1 MASRW
6 YREEQ
11 TRVYFAF
18 APADLAV
25 VTPVVDDL
33 KQLRPG
39 ITIDY
44 ALTGE
49 PFAVQRSDYIRAS
62 LALRIRRAETL
73 VCLFRTAVLRD
84 DWVLWS
90 LEVAHRLG
98 IPLVGTPLD
107 EATSPAAVDLLS
119 SVGVEIVSFEAQ
131 ALSAQLTASLARPRV
146 APPVDDALIL
156 PLRFMAHQVR

>member
-11 TRVYFAF
+11 TRIYFAF
-18 APADLAV
+18 APADLVA
-25 VTPVVDDL
+25 VTPVVDEL

-39 ITIDY
+39 LTVDY
-44 ALTGE
+44 ALTAD
-49 PFAVQRSDYIRAS
+49 PFDVARAEYIRAS
-62 LALRIRRAETL
+62 LALRIRRAAAL
-73 VCLFRTAVLRD
+73 VCLFRTEVLRD

-107 EATSPAAVDLLS
+107 ATASPAVELLS
-119 SVGVEIVSFEAQ
+119 SVGVEIVPCEAR
-131 ALSAQLTASLARPRV
+131 ALSSQLTASLARPRV
-146 APPVDDALIL
+146 APPVDDALLL

>member
-18 APADLAV
+18 APADLST

-39 ITIDY
+39 ISVDY
-44 ALTGE
+44 ALTTD
-49 PFAVQRSDYIRAS
+49 PFDVARAEYIRAS
-62 LALRIRRAETL
+62 LALRIRHAAAL
-73 VCLFRTAVLRD
+73 VCLFRASVLRD

-90 LEVAHRLG
+90 IEVAHRLG

-107 EATSPAAVDLLS
+107 AAASPAVDLLS
-119 SVGVEIVSFEAQ
+119 SVGVEIVPCEAG
-131 ALSAQLTASLARPRV
+131 ALSSQLTASLARPRV
-146 APPVDDALIL
+146 APSVDDALIL

>member
-25 VTPVVDDL
+25 VTPLVDGL
-33 KQLRPG
+33 KQMRPG
-39 ITIDY
+39 LTVDY
-44 ALTGE
+44 ALTCD
-49 PFAVQRSDYIRAS
+49 PFAVERADYIRAS
-62 LALRIRRAETL
+62 LALRIRRAAAL
-73 VCLFRTAVLRD
+73 VCLFRTEVLRD

-98 IPLVGTPLD
+98 IPLVGTPLG
-107 EATSPAAVDLLS
+107 ETTSAAAVDLLAS
-119 SVGVEIVSFEAQ
+119 AGVEIVSCEPQ
-131 ALSAQLTASLARPRV
+131 ALSAQLSASLARPRS
-146 APPVDDALIL
+146 AAPVDDALLL

>member
-1 MASRW
+1 MPSRW

-18 APADLAV
+18 APADLAA
-25 VTPVVDDL
+25 VTPVLDEL
-33 KQLRPG
+33 RQLRPG
-39 ITIDY
+39 ITVDY
-44 ALTGE
+44 ALTND
-49 PFAVQRSDYIRAS
+49 PFEVARAEYIRAS
-62 LALRIRRAETL
+62 LALRIRRAAAL
-73 VCLFRTAVLRD
+73 VCLFRSSVLRD

-90 LEVAHRLG
+90 IEAAHRLG

-107 EATSPAAVDLLS
+107 AAKSPAVDLLS
-119 SVGVEIVSFEAQ
+119 SVGVEMAPCRAP